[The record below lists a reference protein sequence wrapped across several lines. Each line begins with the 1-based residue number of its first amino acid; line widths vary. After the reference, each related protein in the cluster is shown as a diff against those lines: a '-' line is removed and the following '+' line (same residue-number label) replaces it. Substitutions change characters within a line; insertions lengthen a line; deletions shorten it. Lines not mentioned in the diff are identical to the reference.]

1 MDATAK
7 ITGPSTNVSLC
18 ITSDQIPAFIGAK
31 GNNIRKHVIFRACAA
46 YKESSPT
53 EEKIP
58 IYVKIT
64 ESDDKT
70 SVSAF
75 IQVDEKFSD
84 VLPHLE
90 AAVKKHEEIFLKRK
104 DSKPVVKRP
113 TICKVVFK
121 TKMEHFM
128 IGKYVGAR
136 GSNISEVRQSCQ
148 DAVKSLSEET
158 VRISIDPDKFI
169 NMKYVDKFFYIKNDL
184 KTDDS
189 VLITVSMKY
198 DGNSDIFFRAIK
210 NIMIKSV
217 IDMFKPKKQEW
228 YGDVLNDEDDLEIDV
243 LGGGGGGT
251 ITIVDADEYNEDD
264 DECFDPGSPHYSPS
278 STKD

>member
-1 MDATAK
+1 MATATAK
-7 ITGPSTNVSLC
+7 ITGPSTNVSLS

-31 GNNIRKHVIFRACAA
+31 GKHIRTHVIFRACAA

-53 EEKIP
+53 EERIP

-75 IQVDEKFSD
+75 IQVDEKFSSI
-84 VLPHLE
+84 LPHLE

-104 DSKPVVKRP
+104 DRDTDRQTTNKPVVKRP
-113 TICKVVFK
+113 KICKVVFK

-128 IGKYVGAR
+128 IGKYVGAK
-136 GSNISEVRQSCQ
+136 GSNISEVCRSCQ
-148 DAVKSLSEET
+148 DAVKSFSEEK
-158 VRISIDPDKFI
+158 VRVSIDPDKFL
-169 NMKYVDKFFYIKNDL
+169 NMKYVDKFFYIKNSL

-189 VLITVSMKY
+189 VLITVSLKY
-198 DGNSDIFFRAIK
+198 DGDPDIFFRAIK

-217 IDMFKPKKQEW
+217 TEMFKPK
-228 YGDVLNDEDDLEIDV
+228 DTRTND
-243 LGGGGGGT
+243 GGGFSGE
-251 ITIVDADEYNEDD
+251 ITIVDAHSDFDD
-264 DECFDPGSPHYSPS
+264 DTDECYDPGYEPGSPQYSPY
-278 STKD
+278 

>member
-1 MDATAK
+1 MASAK
-7 ITGPSTNVSLC
+7 ISGPSANVSLS
-18 ITSDQIPAFIGAK
+18 IASDQIPAFIGAK
-31 GNNIRKHVIFRACAA
+31 GNNIRKHVISRACAA

-75 IQVDEKFSD
+75 LQVDEKFSD

-90 AAVKKHEEIFLKRK
+90 EAVKKHEEIFLKRK
-104 DSKPVVKRP
+104 DTKPVVKRP
-113 TICKVVFK
+113 KICKVVFK

-136 GSNISEVRQSCQ
+136 GSNIIEVQSDCQ
-148 DAVKSLSEET
+148 DAVKSFSEEK
-158 VRISIDPDKFI
+158 VRVSIDPDKFV

-189 VLITVSMKY
+189 VLITVSLKY
-198 DGNSDIFFRAIK
+198 EGNSDIFFRAIK

-217 IDMFKPKKQEW
+217 TDMFKPKPKKQEW
-228 YGDVLNDEDDLEIDV
+228 YGDDLCDEIDI
-243 LGGGGGGT
+243 LGGGGGP
-251 ITIVDADEYNEDD
+251 ITIVDADDYNDD
-264 DECFDPGSPHYSPS
+264 SEDECFDPNAL
-278 STKD
+278 

>member
-1 MDATAK
+1 MSAATTAK
-7 ITGPSTNVSLC
+7 ITSPSINVPLS
-18 ITSDQIPAFIGAK
+18 ITSEQIPAFIGAK
-31 GNNIRKHVIFRACAA
+31 GNNIRKHVISRSCAT

-64 ESDDKT
+64 ESDDKK

-84 VLPHLE
+84 ILPHLE
-90 AAVKKHEEIFLKRK
+90 SSVKKHEEVFLKRK

-136 GSNISEVRQSCQ
+136 GINISEVRKSCQ
-148 DAVKSLSEET
+148 DAVKSFSEET

-217 IDMFKPKKQEW
+217 TDMFKPKQQEW
-228 YGDVLNDEDDLEIDV
+228 YG
-243 LGGGGGGT
+243 G
-251 ITIVDADEYNEDD
+251 EDD
-264 DECFDPGSPHYSPS
+264 DVDIDGGSISIVDVEDNNDDKCFDPGSPGYAPPSP
-278 STKD
+278 

>member
-1 MDATAK
+1 
-7 ITGPSTNVSLC
+7 
-18 ITSDQIPAFIGAK
+18 
-31 GNNIRKHVIFRACAA
+31 
-46 YKESSPT
+46 
-53 EEKIP
+53 
-58 IYVKIT
+58 
-64 ESDDKT
+64 
-70 SVSAF
+70 
-75 IQVDEKFSD
+75 
-84 VLPHLE
+84 
-90 AAVKKHEEIFLKRK
+90 
-104 DSKPVVKRP
+104 
-113 TICKVVFK
+113 
-121 TKMEHFM
+121 M

-198 DGNSDIFFRAIK
+198 HGNSDIFFRAIK